1 VAPKVASAPRGPGT
15 GRLAGY
21 LVQSLPEANRPFGHF
36 LFAISQSIHV
46 GFSSLFFTPLS
57 LGILPANRLFFGIQ
71 TNPVAHCS
79 FSTTFPFSTFEQPC
93 LTPISILFF

>member
-21 LVQSLPEANRPFGHF
+21 LVQSLPGANRPFGHF

-46 GFSSLFFTPLS
+46 GFSSLFFTPLY
-57 LGILPANRLFFGIQ
+57 LGILPANRLFLEFK
-71 TNPVAHCS
+71 
-79 FSTTFPFSTFEQPC
+79 
-93 LTPISILFF
+93 PIRLPIVLLLQRFLFLPLSSHV